1 MGSLSLQTFF
11 ACLCYIFLFQPKST
25 CPDRY
30 PDEQDKIPNTFMI
43 PFSLRMILGTND
55 QNTCLEYEQVLPFLP
70 NATLGKVFPKGEMK

>member
-1 MGSLSLQTFF
+1 MLHF
-11 ACLCYIFLFQPKST
+11 AIPTQICMNRSNPNDQ
-25 CPDRY
+25 
-30 PDEQDKIPNTFMI
+30 DEIPNIFMI